1 MGIVKEIEDFVKQI
15 TSSKTF
21 VDTVDFIERKI
32 AAIEIMFQ
40 KVIKDIESNPT
51 VIKIKDEIKNF
62 TMKIIDEFKT
72 RGAEFMKKLEEKI
85 TVLKVEVEK
94 LIEVIKKEAPAIA
107 KKAIEFIR
115 VQWEKSQEKI
125 QQFVTDLE
133 KWLGDV
139 SVKAEKFLKE
149 ILEETKKNPSLIKI
163 KEEIKNMTITIINE
177 FKVKLPE

>member
-1 MGIVKEIEDFVKQI
+1 MG
-15 TSSKTF
+15 
-21 VDTVDFIERKI
+21 
-32 AAIEIMFQ
+32 
-40 KVIKDIESNPT
+40 
-51 VIKIKDEIKNF
+51 
-62 TMKIIDEFKT
+62 DEFKT

-149 ILEETKKNPSLIKI
+149 ILEVTKKLIIKKIEELKKNPSLIKI

-177 FKVKLPE
+177 FKVKLPEIMEKIEAKIVLAEAKF